1 MTDQRPDPDV
11 ESIGALISDVSRDV
25 SALLRQE
32 LELAR
37 VELRRE
43 AVRAGRATGMLV
55 ACAVAGQLALLFGS
69 AAFCWWLSRRLEPGY
84 ALLLVALLWAIAATA
99 LYLNGSR
106 MVSTLRVGR
115 LDRTRHRMAR
125 RSSTAQEGQKP

>member
-1 MTDQRPDPDV
+1 MVRMTAQRPNPDI
-11 ESIGALISDVSRDV
+11 EPIGVLSSDVSRDV

-43 AVRAGRATGMLV
+43 AARAGRATGMLV
-55 ACAVAGQLALLFGS
+55 ACAVAGQLALFVSS
-69 AAFCWWLSRRLEPGY
+69 AAFRWWLSRRLEPGY
-84 ALLLVALLWAIAATA
+84 ALLLVALLWAAASTA

-106 MVSTLRVGR
+106 MVRSLRLG
-115 LDRTRHRMAR
+115 LPDRTRHRTLR
-125 RSSTAQEGQKP
+125 RTSIA